1 MTAAMWLPQ
10 PHQVVLSVNWVHTMS
25 ALGRFGFNR
34 PRRNGKRVVAG
45 VLSEG
50 GGGKAMRRDILQVV
64 QVAFR
69 HTVTD

>member
-1 MTAAMWLPQ
+1 
-10 PHQVVLSVNWVHTMS
+10 MS

-69 HTVTD
+69 HIVSD